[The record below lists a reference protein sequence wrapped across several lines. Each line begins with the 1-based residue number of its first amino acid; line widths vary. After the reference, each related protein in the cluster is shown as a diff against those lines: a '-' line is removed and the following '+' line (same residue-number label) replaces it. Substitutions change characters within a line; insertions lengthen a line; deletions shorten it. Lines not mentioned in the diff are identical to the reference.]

1 LDVLREAERDLNALE
16 VQERTGLDARTVR
29 GELYRLTATREV
41 EKIRR
46 RGSATYRLIGQPS
59 SPFAKHLV
67 RLKFGTY
74 SIDHIL
80 GPNGSESLVIQERAE
95 SKDGVYEPV
104 GGILIR
110 KEDFDLFL
118 EAMESR
124 AEDALVVRR
133 KTRKV

>member
-1 LDVLREAERDLNALE
+1 M
-16 VQERTGLDARTVR
+16 
-29 GELYRLTATREV
+29 
-41 EKIRR
+41 
-46 RGSATYRLIGQPS
+46 
-59 SPFAKHLV
+59 
-67 RLKFGTY
+67 Y

-110 KEDFDLFL
+110 KEDFNLFL